1 MRTSPP
7 VLYIVATRNRVMAMP
22 GCRSQR
28 RLRAVMSEQT
38 TRIGSR
44 RTASVGT
51 VVAAAILALSAVPA
65 EGAQFKSCPNEHL
78 SSRDPAGQTLPVTS
92 LRVNRISCA
101 SAATAVRASTF
112 EATPG
117 GPLFSTRGF
126 ICTGPI
132 GPPPP
137 HSKPRDYSCTRG
149 REKFEFL
156 VPGFS

>member
-1 MRTSPP
+1 
-7 VLYIVATRNRVMAMP
+7 
-22 GCRSQR
+22 
-28 RLRAVMSEQT
+28 MSEQA
-38 TRIGSR
+38 TRGGR
-44 RTASVGT
+44 RRRASVGT
-51 VVAAAILALSAVPA
+51 VVAASLLALSAAPA
-65 EGAQFKSCPNEHL
+65 EGAQFKECPNKHL
-78 SSRDPAGQTLPVTS
+78 SSRDSTGQTLPLIS

-101 SAATAVRASTF
+101 GAATAVRASTF

-137 HSKPRDYSCTRG
+137 HSKPRYYRCTRG
-149 REKFEFL
+149 REEFEFL

>member
-1 MRTSPP
+1 
-7 VLYIVATRNRVMAMP
+7 
-22 GCRSQR
+22 
-28 RLRAVMSEQT
+28 MSEQT
-38 TRIGSR
+38 SRAGRRRI
-44 RTASVGT
+44 ASVGT
-51 VVAAAILALSAVPA
+51 VVAAAILALSAAPA
-65 EGAQFKSCPNEHL
+65 EGAKFNDCPNAHL
-78 SSRDPAGQTLPVTS
+78 SSRDSTGQTLPLTS

-137 HSKPRDYSCTRG
+137 HSKPRYYRCTRG
-149 REKFEFL
+149 REEFEFL